1 MPRLDNYHNGQCK
14 DRSREENWLEGNSV
28 DNSIMFPFSD
38 SLLHHSQTGFRRC
51 VDGKSGEL
59 DEMVKWSI
67 TADSRSLKALMRQ
80 NDRWLQWSDPEMISS
95 RKITFFF
102 FYLHHLTWMKMTHC
116 FPLSELSTSGA
127 ISNMWTQWVV
137 HWESDSKP
145 DRLSLINWGAS
156 EPLSSTEGAETLKL
170 SHRPSLP
177 RQPMPRLKWITR
189 VR

>member
-1 MPRLDNYHNGQCK
+1 MDNFTTFYVTLKLGQKACWWEVWGIRRDGEMK
-14 DRSREENWLEGNSV
+14 RYRRFPQSEG
-28 DNSIMFPFSD
+28 
-38 SLLHHSQTGFRRC
+38 
-51 VDGKSGEL
+51 L
-59 DEMVKWSI
+59 DE
-67 TADSRSLKALMRQ
+67 T
-80 NDRWLQWSDPEMISS
+80 NDRWLHPEMISS

-102 FYLHHLTWMKMTHC
+102 FYLYHLTWMKMTHC
-116 FPLSELSTSGA
+116 FPLTELSTTSA

-170 SHRPSLP
+170 SHRLSLP

-189 VR
+189 VRYIKSFSQLFSSVPFLSAVEL